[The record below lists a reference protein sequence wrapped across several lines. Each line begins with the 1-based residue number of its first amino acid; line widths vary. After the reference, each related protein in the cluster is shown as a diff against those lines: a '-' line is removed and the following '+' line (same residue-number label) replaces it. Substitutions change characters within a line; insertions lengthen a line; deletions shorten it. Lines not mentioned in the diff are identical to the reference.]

1 MPPAQSQEAQG
12 QTNHRSRSGGTVP
25 QTDGGTQGVPIPQNK
40 HPSGVLGISTWPDT
54 YYVRGLRVHPP
65 PPTQASQPNHR
76 CNANPHCPEASLR
89 FSPAFTR
96 SARVLWCGC
105 LGGLGVRQSVRLVEA
120 ITSLRDLPTC
130 GSVVCE
136 WGGGRLKTPRAVVL
150 SLSETLPLTSGGGF
164 GHSECASSSLGRLSA
179 TRTRSRRRFG
189 TTP

>member
-1 MPPAQSQEAQG
+1 
-12 QTNHRSRSGGTVP
+12 
-25 QTDGGTQGVPIPQNK
+25 VPIPLNK

-65 PPTQASQPNHR
+65 PRPQASQPIHR
-76 CNANPHCPEASLR
+76 SHATPTVPEPSVR
-89 FSPAFTR
+89 FSPAFAG

-105 LGGLGVRQSVRLVEA
+105 LGGLGVREYVRLVEA
-120 ITSLRDLPTC
+120 ITSLRDLPTF

-150 SLSETLPLTSGGGF
+150 GLSETLPLTSGGGF

-179 TRTRSRRRFG
+179 ARTRSRRRFG